1 MKRKFSLKGVF
12 NFLILITITILV
24 LYFSLKDNLEAV
36 LNEIFHLNI
45 GWFLFAVFLFIGSV
59 CVRSSA
65 LYKLVREFKEDYRI
79 GDAFRLSFMT
89 LFFNG
94 ITPFAT
100 GGQPFQVYHLKKSGV
115 TITDSTNIIVQNFI
129 VYQIALIF
137 LGLIAVISN
146 YFFHFFKEVG
156 FLKDL
161 VTFGFLANTLVAIG
175 LLALAFAKNTNKKIM
190 HFGISVLSKLHFVKD
205 KETKIAKWEDT
216 LDRFYKGARLL
227 IDNKRLT
234 LETIGLNILGLCALY
249 VIPLVIVFSMG
260 YYDTMSGF
268 VAIIASAYV
277 MLIGAFVPIPGGTGG
292 LEYSFLQFYGNF
304 LSGSTLRAV
313 MLIWRFITYYLGMI
327 LGACAL
333 YIKGKKR

>member
-1 MKRKFSLKGVF
+1 MKKKFSIKGVF

-24 LYFSLKDNLEAV
+24 LYFSLKDNLQET
-36 LNEIFHLNI
+36 LNTIFNLNI
-45 GWFLFAVFLFIGSV
+45 GWFLFAIFLFIGSV

-65 LYKLVREFKEDYRI
+65 LYKLIKEFKQDYRFSEAI
-79 GDAFRLSFMT
+79 RLSFMT

-94 ITPFAT
+94 VTPFAT

-137 LGLIAVISN
+137 LGLVAVISN

-161 VTFGFLANTLVAIG
+161 VTFGFLANTLVAVG
-175 LLALAFAKNTNKKIM
+175 LLVLAFAKNTNKRIM
-190 HFGISVLSKLHFVKD
+190 HFGISILSKFHFVKD
-205 KETKIAKWEDT
+205 KEKTIAKWEDT

-249 VIPLVIVFSMG
+249 IIPLVVAFSMG
-260 YYDTMSGF
+260 QYDAMSGF

-304 LSGSTLRAV
+304 FTGSTLNAI
-313 MLIWRFITYYLGMI
+313 MLIWRFVTYYFGMI